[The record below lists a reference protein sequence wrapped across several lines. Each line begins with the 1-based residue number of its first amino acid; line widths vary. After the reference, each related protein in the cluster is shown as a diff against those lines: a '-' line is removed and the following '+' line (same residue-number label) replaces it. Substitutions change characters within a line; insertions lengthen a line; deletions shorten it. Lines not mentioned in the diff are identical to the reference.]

1 MLTLED
7 FHPLTL
13 EDKPLFDIHYKTFPP
28 IHSDN
33 LFTTMISWMDYAQ
46 YHYAMVDDTLCI
58 MTKIGNIIRFRPP
71 IGKRSKTIA
80 DQVIHLAKQQDSD
93 YPLGIIDEPT
103 KDWLSATYPNLVISP
118 HRDFFEY
125 VYTAADLAELS
136 GSAYAK
142 IRNRLNKFTKQHIYT
157 VEEIDKDDIEEV
169 RKFLHRWCLWKDCS
183 SDPFLEQEKKAILT
197 SMDLFF
203 ELDLRGLAIRIN
215 GAIESIAIYEQMN
228 SNTAVVHYEKGSPD
242 YDGIYKAINA
252 ETAKILQEEVT
263 FVNRESDMGIPGLR
277 KAKLSY
283 RPHHMVEV
291 FHIAKANLL

>member
-7 FHPLTL
+7 FHLLTL
-13 EDKPLFDIHYKTFPP
+13 EDKLFFDEYYKTFPP

-33 LFTTMISWMDYAQ
+33 LFTTMISWMDYAK
-46 YHYAMVDDTLCI
+46 YHYAVVDDTLCI
-58 MTKIGNIIRFRPP
+58 MTKIGNAIRFRPP

-80 DQVIHLAKQQDSD
+80 DQVLHLAKQQDSD
-93 YPLGIIDEPT
+93 YPLGVIDAPT
-103 KDWLSATYPNLVISP
+103 KDWLSTTYPNLVISP

-125 VYTAADLAELS
+125 VYTATDLAELS

-142 IRNRLNKFTKQHIYT
+142 IRNRLNKFIKQYAYT
-157 VEEIDKDDIEEV
+157 IEQIDKDDIEEV
-169 RKFLHRWCLWKDCS
+169 REFLHRWCLWKDCA
-183 SDPFLEQEKKAILT
+183 SDPFLEQEKRAILT

-203 ELDLRGLAIRIN
+203 ELGLQGLAVRIN
-215 GAIESIAIYEQMN
+215 DAIESIAVYEQMN
-228 SNTAVVHYEKGSPD
+228 PNTAVVHYEKGSPE

-252 ETAKILQEEVT
+252 ETAKSLQEEVT
-263 FVNRESDMGIPGLR
+263 FINRESDMGIPGLR

-283 RPHHMVEV
+283 RPHHMIEV